1 MLTVTDALTLAR
13 GANAPLDKTAFD
25 VSIAGADG
33 VDLLA
38 FQVTDAR
45 TVRTDADFVFF
56 NQPASPEGAIT
67 LTSSSTLSVD
77 LIQVPDGIE
86 TIVVAVA
93 SESRTLSEFP
103 NMAASIPA
111 ADIEGPATG
120 LTTET
125 AAVLIEIYRRAG
137 QWKVRNVSAG
147 WDRGFADLV
156 REHGVTVDDEPAVR
170 SVAGE
175 EKLSMVKREKLD
187 MRKMQ
192 VHKVLLTK
200 NAVGLR
206 ARVLLVID
214 KTGSMKKQYATGVV
228 HRVVERM
235 VAVATQIDDD
245 GQLEP
250 YLYARL
256 FVALPD
262 ITVVDSEQWSTTY
275 LHLTGTHGGVDYTPI
290 GNSNDELPIMNHIL
304 STVDSREPTLVFF
317 FTDGG
322 FKNRGPI
329 ATFMRM
335 AAKAP
340 IFWQFVGIGQANY
353 GVLEKLDTMD
363 GRVVDNAGFFALDDI
378 DAISD
383 ADLYERI
390 LSEFP
395 DWVRAAREAGIID

>member
-13 GANAPLDKTAFD
+13 GANAPLDTTAFD

-77 LIQVPDGIE
+77 LTRVPDGIE

-103 NMAASIPA
+103 NLAASIPA
-111 ADIEGPATG
+111 AGIEGPATG

-175 EKLSMVKREKLD
+175 ESCRWS
-187 MRKMQ
+187 
-192 VHKVLLTK
+192 
-200 NAVGLR
+200 NAKSSIC
-206 ARVLLVID
+206 ARRRC
-214 KTGSMKKQYATGVV
+214 T
-228 HRVVERM
+228 R
-235 VAVATQIDDD
+235 
-245 GQLEP
+245 
-250 YLYARL
+250 
-256 FVALPD
+256 FC
-262 ITVVDSEQWSTTY
+262 
-275 LHLTGTHGGVDYTPI
+275 
-290 GNSNDELPIMNHIL
+290 
-304 STVDSREPTLVFF
+304 
-317 FTDGG
+317 
-322 FKNRGPI
+322 
-329 ATFMRM
+329 
-335 AAKAP
+335 
-340 IFWQFVGIGQANY
+340 
-353 GVLEKLDTMD
+353 
-363 GRVVDNAGFFALDDI
+363 
-378 DAISD
+378 
-383 ADLYERI
+383 
-390 LSEFP
+390 
-395 DWVRAAREAGIID
+395 

>member
-1 MLTVTDALTLAR
+1 
-13 GANAPLDKTAFD
+13 
-25 VSIAGADG
+25 
-33 VDLLA
+33 
-38 FQVTDAR
+38 
-45 TVRTDADFVFF
+45 
-56 NQPASPEGAIT
+56 
-67 LTSSSTLSVD
+67 
-77 LIQVPDGIE
+77 
-86 TIVVAVA
+86 
-93 SESRTLSEFP
+93 
-103 NMAASIPA
+103 
-111 ADIEGPATG
+111 
-120 LTTET
+120 
-125 AAVLIEIYRRAG
+125 
-137 QWKVRNVSAG
+137 
-147 WDRGFADLV
+147 
-156 REHGVTVDDEPAVR
+156 
-170 SVAGE
+170 
-175 EKLSMVKREKLD
+175 MVKREKLD
-187 MRKMQ
+187 MRKTQ

-206 ARVLLVID
+206 ARVVLVID

-275 LHLTGTHGGVDYTPI
+275 LHLTGTHDGVDYTPI

-304 STVDSREPTLVFF
+304 SNVDSRQPTLVFF

-353 GVLEKLDTMD
+353 GVLERLDTMD

-395 DWVRAAREAGIID
+395 DWVRAAREACIID